1 MIGSNYQPE
10 LVHDARMRLTT
21 LARRFLPSDSG
32 GALLELAV
40 IAPLLLLLLVGA
52 VDYGRAFYTSV
63 TVANAARAGA
73 EYGAQNV
80 AMSVDTAGMKNFAQ
94 GDGQDAGTLN
104 LSATHF
110 CQCAGVAHACTMCG
124 GGVAPE
130 VYVQVTATKPLSTL
144 LKYPGLPATITIV
157 RTATF
162 RSQ

>member
-1 MIGSNYQPE
+1 MIGGNYQTK
-10 LVHDARMRLTT
+10 LVHDAGMRLTT
-21 LARRFLPSDSG
+21 MVRRFSRSDSG

-80 AMSVDTAGMKNFAQ
+80 AMSVDTAGMKSFAQ
-94 GDGQDAGTLN
+94 GDGQDAGN
-104 LSATHF
+104 LTVSAGHF

-130 VYVQVTATKPLSTL
+130 VYVWVTATKPLRTL
-144 LKYPGLPATITIV
+144 LKYPGLRDTITVV
-157 RTATF
+157 RKATF